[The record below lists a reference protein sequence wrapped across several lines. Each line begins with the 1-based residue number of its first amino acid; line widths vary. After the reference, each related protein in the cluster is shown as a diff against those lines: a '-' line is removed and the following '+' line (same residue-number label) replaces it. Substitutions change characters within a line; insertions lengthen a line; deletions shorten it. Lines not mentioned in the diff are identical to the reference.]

1 MTSLHFAL
9 SSYFYMYHKYLPT
22 QCTAFRK
29 NHFSG
34 MVIKT
39 FQLNSYLPGST
50 LARMRECFKDG
61 IHIRDV
67 FITSFITYIKLK
79 QYNVKKIMIR

>member
-1 MTSLHFAL
+1 
-9 SSYFYMYHKYLPT
+9 
-22 QCTAFRK
+22 
-29 NHFSG
+29 
-34 MVIKT
+34 
-39 FQLNSYLPGST
+39 
-50 LARMRECFKDG
+50 MRECFKDG